1 MYYIF
6 VPVQSHFGGPSK
18 GLSFTADAKY
28 QSVLRVLRGEDAQ
41 HVASELNISIKRLE
55 RWQRRFLDGARL
67 HLEVTDNNKGNDNF
81 FLSLFQGNSQ
91 KQKQGI
97 GWGTLLLVLVVT
109 VYFFVRIMGGRG
121 SE

>member
-1 MYYIF
+1 M
-6 VPVQSHFGGPSK
+6 PVQSHFGGPSK

-28 QSVLRVLRGEDAQ
+28 QSVLRVLRGEDAL
-41 HVASELNISIKRLE
+41 HVASELNISITRLE